1 MHILYSLFVVV
12 AWLVSRLPLP
22 LLYVLSEI
30 LGFLLHHV
38 FRYRRKVVA
47 LNLSRAFPDK
57 DKHEVRSIARQYY
70 RNLADIILETIKKQ
84 SISKSNLA
92 GRISF
97 KNDHI
102 LDDLYARGKSV
113 MVTIGHCGN
122 WEWMSAVLE
131 MTSPY
136 RVFAVVKPLSD
147 RRFEK
152 YMTSLRTRFSTR
164 GELIPFKNTLRFL
177 VQHRRELSL
186 TVIAGDQTPTK
197 GEINYWTRFLN
208 QDTPVFLGIEKIA
221 RSLDMAV
228 VFMDIYRTRRGRYT
242 AEINLITDRSGE
254 IAEHEIT
261 QKYVGLLEQAIRQR
275 PDNWLWS
282 HRRWKHSR
290 DQATEI
296 PSE

>member
-1 MHILYSLFVVV
+1 MKILYSIFFVV

-22 LLYVLSEI
+22 LLYIKSEL
-30 LGFLLHHV
+30 LGFMLYHV
-38 FRYRRKVVA
+38 IRYRRKVVV
-47 LNLSRAFPDK
+47 LNLSRAFPGK
-57 DKHEVRSIARQYY
+57 NKHEVKSIARQYY

-84 SISKSNLA
+84 SISRSNLT
-92 GRISF
+92 GRICF

-102 LDDLYARGKSV
+102 LEDLYARGKSV

-152 YMTSLRTRFSTR
+152 YMSGLRTRFSTR

-186 TVIAGDQTPTK
+186 TVIAGDQTPTR
-197 GEINYWTRFLN
+197 GEINHWTRFLN
-208 QDTPVFLGIEKIA
+208 QDTPFFLGIEKIA
-221 RSLDMAV
+221 RSLDLAV
-228 VFMDIYRTRRGRYT
+228 VFMDVYRTGRGHYT
-242 AEINLITDRSGE
+242 AEITLITDRPRETGDY
-254 IAEHEIT
+254 EIT
-261 QKYVGLLEQAIRQR
+261 QKYVALLEQAISQR

-282 HRRWKHSR
+282 HKRWKHSH

-296 PSE
+296 LSE